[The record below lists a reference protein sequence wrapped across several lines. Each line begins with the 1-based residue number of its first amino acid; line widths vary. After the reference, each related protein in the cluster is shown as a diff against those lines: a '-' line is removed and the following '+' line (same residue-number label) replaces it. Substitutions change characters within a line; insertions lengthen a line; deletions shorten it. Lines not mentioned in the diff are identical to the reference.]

1 MFSLFYN
8 CALFFLALLALPKL
22 LWQWWVLGKY
32 RESLQERLGLKLPA
46 FLKEEKVIWIHAVS
60 VGETRS
66 VIPLFKKI
74 KQIHPNAAFVISST
88 TETGHAEAK
97 RSMPDAALH
106 IFLPFDFSW
115 IIRRTI
121 ARLHPDVLIFVE
133 SDFWFHLIE
142 GVKKQGGRVLLVNG
156 KVSERSMKR
165 FCKVPF
171 FTNKLFGRIDHLC
184 VQSPLFLER
193 FAKMGVPAQ
202 KMTATGNLKFDAALK
217 HIEPQ
222 ERQRWREEL
231 GIQSQDRVIV
241 IGSTHAPE
249 EEWLLSALDAVW
261 KQIPEL
267 KVLIVPRHPERFG
280 AVAEQIRA
288 RGWTL
293 STYSERSKQTGDERI
308 VLIDAMGLLI
318 TCYQLAEV
326 AIVAG
331 SFTDKVGGHNAFEP
345 VLLGIPVL
353 FGPHMHT
360 QNDIASLILQ
370 GRAGKQVSLSD
381 LPDTLIAWLSNEQE
395 LASYANNCKEL
406 SLQTAGSVER
416 TYNALS
422 EFL

>member
-8 CALFFLALLALPKL
+8 VALFLLALLALPKL

-32 RESLQERLGLKLPA
+32 RESLGERLGLKLPP
-46 FLKEEKVIWIHAVS
+46 FLAEKKVIWIHAVS
-60 VGETRS
+60 MGETRA

-74 KQIHPNAAFVISST
+74 KAMHPEAAFVISST

-97 RSMPDAALH
+97 RSMPDATLH

-156 KVSERSMKR
+156 KVSERSAKR

-171 FTNKLFGRIDHLC
+171 FTRRLFSKMDHLC

-217 HIEPQ
+217 HLDPQ
-222 ERQRWREEL
+222 ELQHFRNEL
-231 GIQSQDRVIV
+231 GIQPHDRVVV

-261 KQIPEL
+261 KQIAQL
-267 KVLIVPRHPERFG
+267 KVILVPRHPERFG
-280 AVAEQIRA
+280 PVAEQIRA
-288 RGWTL
+288 RGLTL

-331 SFTDKVGGHNAFEP
+331 SFTDKVGGHNVFEP

-360 QNDIASLILQ
+360 QNDLVNLVLQ
-370 GRAGKQVSLSD
+370 GHAGKQVSLSD
-381 LPDTLIAWLSNEQE
+381 LPDTLLTWLSNDQE
-395 LASYANNCKEL
+395 RTTYAKNCKKL
-406 SLQTAGSVER
+406 SLETAGSVDR
-416 TYNALS
+416 TCNALA